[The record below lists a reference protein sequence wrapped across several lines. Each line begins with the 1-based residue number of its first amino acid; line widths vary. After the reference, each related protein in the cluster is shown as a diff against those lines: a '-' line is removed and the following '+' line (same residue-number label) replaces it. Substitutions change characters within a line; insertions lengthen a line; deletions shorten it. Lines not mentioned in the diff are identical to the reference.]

1 MAARPE
7 NAQKVRAGE
16 RERERDGEKKHTN
29 KFELELTAPCTT
41 AADAV

>member
-7 NAQKVRAGE
+7 NAQKVRAG
-16 RERERDGEKKHTN
+16 ERERDGEKKHTN